1 VLLTLWFI
9 FCKLEWLL
17 IKNKQRMIKVN
28 NAASFNE
35 EVINEAEK
43 TVLVDFYAEW
53 CMPCKMMEPVLEQF
67 SKENQEVKVVK
78 VNVDESQDLAQKY
91 NVMSIPT
98 LYVFKKG
105 QVQKQ
110 MMGVKTQQAL
120 EEAVR

>member
-1 VLLTLWFI
+1 
-9 FCKLEWLL
+9 
-17 IKNKQRMIKVN
+17 MIKVN

-53 CMPCKMMEPVLEQF
+53 CIPCKMMEPVLEQF

>member
-1 VLLTLWFI
+1 
-9 FCKLEWLL
+9 
-17 IKNKQRMIKVN
+17 MIKVN

>member
-1 VLLTLWFI
+1 
-9 FCKLEWLL
+9 
-17 IKNKQRMIKVN
+17 MIKVN

-98 LYVFKKG
+98 FYVFKNGKMEQQMIG
-105 QVQKQ
+105 PQTKQ
-110 MMGVKTQQAL
+110 SL
-120 EEAVR
+120 EEAVK